1 MTKCETTS
9 LFSKLLLLKPQ
20 ILANVLRH
28 PQAAPTPP
36 NGNPIDWFFY

>member
-20 ILANVLRH
+20 ILANVLRR

-36 NGNPIDWFFY
+36 SNTSVV